1 MSLKRILRH
10 SVVALGASWLVLPAQ
25 AETAPVHVR
34 GEVASVT
41 GNAITIATREGK
53 SVSLTLGD
61 AWKIGGVIPAT
72 LADIKPGTFIGTAN
86 VDAGADNTALEVVVF
101 PEALRGTGE
110 GDYGWDL
117 QANSKMTNAAVE
129 SQVESANGPKLTLK
143 YKGGTKTVSIPPGT
157 PIVTIA
163 PSASPSD
170 LKAGAKVFIIGQASA
185 DGSRLDGGRIIVGL
199 NGITPPM

>member
-1 MSLKRILRH
+1 MLSNRFLRPFA
-10 SVVALGASWLVLPAQ
+10 VALGAGFLAFGAQ
-25 AETAPVHVR
+25 AETTPVHVR
-34 GEVASVT
+34 GEVTSVA
-41 GNAITIATREGK
+41 GNAITVATREGK

-61 AWKIGGVIPAT
+61 GWKIGGVVPAT

-86 VDAGADNTALEVVVF
+86 VDAGADNKALEVVVF

-143 YKGGTKTVSIPPGT
+143 FKGGTKTVTIPPGT

-170 LKAGAKVFIIGQASA
+170 LKTGAKVFIIGQASA
-185 DGSRLDGGRIIVGL
+185 SGSRLEGGRIIVGL
-199 NGITPPM
+199 NGVTPPM